1 MSSRVRVPWS
11 LAVMFL
17 AVSAAVLVVAQ
28 APDPASP
35 AAQPRTPDGQPDLQG
50 IWQMNTYTPLERPK
64 EFAGK
69 EFFTEE
75 EARDFFMKAATY
87 NAEGD
92 PGLHYD
98 NTEYGLDTWQQKGV
112 RPNLRTSLIVDP
124 TDGRLPPFTPEAQ
137 QRLSA
142 RPSRGIDVHSRSIF
156 ERCHTG
162 YWRGGPMLK
171 GVGSSSIP
179 GLAGANT
186 GIGAEGEV
194 QILQS
199 RGYVVILA
207 QSNNDVRIV
216 PLDGRPALSPR
227 MSKWHGE
234 PRGRFEGETLVIE
247 SSRYRAIEFLGATS
261 NARLVER
268 LTRVDA
274 DTIRYQ
280 LTVTDPDTWARP
292 WSLELNWPKAE
303 PPIFEFACHESN
315 YGLFN
320 VLRGARVQ
328 HERGLRIGGGGN

>member
-1 MSSRVRVPWS
+1 MTSRIGVLGS
-11 LAVMFL
+11 LA
-17 AVSAAVLVVAQ
+17 LVVA
-28 APDPASP
+28 SVLV
-35 AAQPRTPDGQPDLQG
+35 AAQSPERAPAPPARTPDGQPNLQG
-50 IWQMNTYTPLERPK
+50 VWQMNTYTPLERPK

-69 EFFTEE
+69 EFFTEA
-75 EARDFFMKAATY
+75 EARDFFAKAATY

-124 TDGRLPPFTPEAQ
+124 PDGQLPPLTAEAQ
-137 QRLSA
+137 KRLSA
-142 RPSRGIDVHSRSIF
+142 ATGRGVRVQSRSVF

-179 GLAGANT
+179 GLAGANI

-194 QILQS
+194 QILQPP
-199 RGYVVILA
+199 GYIVILA

-216 PLDGRPALSPR
+216 PLDGRPPLSST

-247 SSRYRAIEFLGATS
+247 SSHFNEKLEFLGATR
-261 NARLVER
+261 AVRIVER

-274 DTIRYQ
+274 DTLRYRA
-280 LTVTDPDTWARP
+280 TVSDPNTWPRP
-292 WSLELNWPKAE
+292 WSLDLDWPKAE

-328 HERGLRIGGGGN
+328 QSRGLRIGGGGN